1 MGKKNIKSTKTP
13 LLKKHPELQKR
24 ICDIIST
31 GQPFNKACDYVGIS
45 TSAFYAWLSR
55 GKEEEE
61 GIYHDFR
68 KAVMKA
74 ESSCMLKHL
83 INVQKAAMEG
93 KYMASIWLLENRF
106 KMKNYEPEVQV
117 NINTE
122 ALSVEKLIDGLRKT
136 DDLMILKGPVIDIE
150 EGEK

>member
-45 TSAFYAWLSR
+45 TSSFYAWLSR

-61 GIYHDFR
+61 GIYFEFR
-68 KAVMKA
+68 KAVLKA

-83 INVQKAAMEG
+83 INVQKAAMDG
-93 KYMASIWLLENRF
+93 KYSASIWLLENRF
-106 KMKNYEPEVQV
+106 KMRNYEPEGQV
-117 NINTE
+117 KINRWITE
-122 ALSVEKLIDGLRKT
+122 NR
-136 DDLMILKGPVIDIE
+136 
-150 EGEK
+150 